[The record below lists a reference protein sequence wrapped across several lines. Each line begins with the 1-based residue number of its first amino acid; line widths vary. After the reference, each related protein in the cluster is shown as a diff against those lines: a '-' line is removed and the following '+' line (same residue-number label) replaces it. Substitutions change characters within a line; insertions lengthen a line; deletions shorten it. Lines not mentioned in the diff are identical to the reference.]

1 MSYLF
6 AMSQIDEYIFWDQI
20 DQTTSQYGHLSV
32 ISTDKSPHLQV
43 MYISHPIEITS
54 FFYLVAMAMSLYYS

>member
-32 ISTDKSPHLQV
+32 ISTDKSPHL
-43 MYISHPIEITS
+43 
-54 FFYLVAMAMSLYYS
+54 